1 MPDPILTIALRNER
15 DVVQARQSARELAAL
30 LGFDNQDQIRLATAT
45 SEIARNAF
53 RYARNGVVNFSLQL
67 DLPQHIEVSIRD
79 SGPGIADL
87 EDILDGRYR
96 SDTGMGMGIL
106 GTKRLM
112 DQFHL
117 DSTPQGTTARLL
129 KQLPRSLSPL
139 TSRSVK
145 ELGQKLRA
153 AAVESPFAE
162 IERQNQELFKTLQEL
177 RARQEELTLL
187 NRELEDT
194 NRGVVA
200 LYAELDERA
209 DYLRRASDLKTKF
222 LSNVSHEFRTPL
234 NSIISLARLLMDRL
248 DGELTPEQEK
258 QVRFIESSA
267 RDLQEMVNDLLD
279 IAKVEA
285 GKIKIRVKEFE
296 IHELFSAL
304 KGMLK
309 PLLADNTAVELIFD
323 DPVGLATL
331 RTDEGKLSQIVRNLI
346 SNAIKF
352 TPQGNV
358 TVCAKP
364 SAGNRVVFEVADTG
378 IGIPPEHHETIFQEF
393 SQVENP
399 LQDRHRGTGLGLPLC
414 RNLATLLGGRLWLE
428 SEPGLGSRFFFEIPV
443 VYMGEARDAAVT
455 GGLPAPE
462 FHRAPVLFL
471 EDNEETGAVFESL
484 LRNSAFQAIVAN
496 DIAQARA
503 WLDRHR
509 PVAVVS
515 DIYIGEETAFDF
527 IAELRQSDPAM
538 PVILT
543 SAYADPEA
551 ARAQGADIFLPKP
564 LERDDLLRELQRLT
578 SLGEIRRVLI
588 VDDNEVSRY
597 IVRQILDQPWLRLS
611 EASNGAE
618 ALRLIQESPPD
629 ALILDLLMPDV
640 SGFEVLQRLRQS
652 SETRNLPVL
661 IYTSKPLSDDERVQL
676 ESLQARVIRK
686 EDVSARLSAQP
697 FLQWLNSAGL
707 TPETKASQSHA

>member
-1 MPDPILTIALRNER
+1 
-15 DVVQARQSARELAAL
+15 
-30 LGFDNQDQIRLATAT
+30 
-45 SEIARNAF
+45 
-53 RYARNGVVNFSLQL
+53 
-67 DLPQHIEVSIRD
+67 
-79 SGPGIADL
+79 
-87 EDILDGRYR
+87 
-96 SDTGMGMGIL
+96 
-106 GTKRLM
+106 
-112 DQFHL
+112 
-117 DSTPQGTTARLL
+117 
-129 KQLPRSLSPL
+129 
-139 TSRSVK
+139 
-145 ELGQKLRA
+145 
-153 AAVESPFAE
+153 
-162 IERQNQELFKTLQEL
+162 
-177 RARQEELTLL
+177 
-187 NRELEDT
+187 
-194 NRGVVA
+194 
-200 LYAELDERA
+200 
-209 DYLRRASDLKTKF
+209 
-222 LSNVSHEFRTPL
+222 
-234 NSIISLARLLMDRL
+234 
-248 DGELTPEQEK
+248 
-258 QVRFIESSA
+258 
-267 RDLQEMVNDLLD
+267 
-279 IAKVEA
+279 
-285 GKIKIRVKEFE
+285 
-296 IHELFSAL
+296 
-304 KGMLK
+304 
-309 PLLADNTAVELIFD
+309 
-323 DPVGLATL
+323 
-331 RTDEGKLSQIVRNLI
+331 
-346 SNAIKF
+346 
-352 TPQGNV
+352 
-358 TVCAKP
+358 
-364 SAGNRVVFEVADTG
+364 VVFEVADTG